1 MDSDVHMSFV
11 IEVYN
16 KWLGR
21 LVVYGIKGTNDKVYY
36 VLVVEWSRPEGMLSL
51 YKVDRTPEETGVTA
65 GGSTVEGRWTKFVD
79 EMIDL
84 ILLRTNVL

>member
-1 MDSDVHMSFV
+1 
-11 IEVYN
+11 
-16 KWLGR
+16 
-21 LVVYGIKGTNDKVYY
+21 
-36 VLVVEWSRPEGMLSL
+36 MLSL